1 MTEKKVD
8 LKINKEDEKNLEFI
22 TRDEFYSILATQDD
36 LKRIF
41 DLQAVDDPS
50 EITQDKIDEA
60 NKGMHKLATVSQI
73 FQIAG
78 MLNETTKDFMMK
90 NMLGLSD
97 TIEIQKIILK
107 KLGASE
113 DVAREAVEE
122 FNARKKAHLEE
133 LKKAQEE
140 AKKESEKKEQPKMKA
155 VNTKA
160 PHTRKPRGSKK
171 NKR

>member
-1 MTEKKVD
+1 MTEKNVD
-8 LKINKEDEKNLEFI
+8 LKISEEDKKDLEFI
-22 TRDEFYSILATQDD
+22 TRDEFYTVLATQDD
-36 LKRIF
+36 LKKIF
-41 DLQAVDDPS
+41 DLQSVEDPS
-50 EITQDKIDEA
+50 EITQENIDEA
-60 NKGMHKLATVSQI
+60 NEGMHKLATLSQI

-78 MLNETTKDFMMK
+78 MLNETTKEFMMK

-107 KLGASE
+107 KLGANE

-133 LKKAQEE
+133 LKKAQEV
-140 AKKESEKKEQPKMKA
+140 AKEESEKKEQPKMKA
-155 VNTKA
+155 VNSHKG
-160 PHTRKPRGSKK
+160 KPSKK